1 MKYFS
6 ILFSVFLFGQNA
18 PLAIKI
24 NSIVA
29 NDSLSNRRIYSINY
43 QVENNTNQEL
53 QFFLNPTSLI
63 AQAASSL
70 TLFTVYKMYRN
81 GAFDAMDGPFYEKM
95 YPEQDEIKSMQDSQS
110 PESKKFIAEIVDKI
124 SRTKKEY
131 LENYKANGGT
141 STDEAWIY
149 KNQSLLKTVI
159 SLKPREVKNFTIAT
173 SWWRNRYFKI
183 EDNEFYLNENDKFE
197 IQFALI
203 LNKSD
208 RGDALSEK
216 EFSKIKNNPN
226 FIEGT
231 FLSNLI
237 EISFN

>member
-1 MKYFS
+1 MKY
-6 ILFSVFLFGQNA
+6 ILVLFSVFLYGQNV
-18 PLAIKI
+18 PLTVKI
-24 NSIVA
+24 SSIVA
-29 NDSLSNRRIYSINY
+29 NDSLPKRRIYSINY
-43 QVENNTNQEL
+43 QVENNTNHEV
-53 QFFLNPTSLI
+53 QFFLKPTSLI

-81 GAFDAMDGPFYEKM
+81 GVFDAMDGPFYEKR
-95 YPEQDEIKSMQDSQS
+95 YAEQDEIHDIHDQQA
-110 PESKKFIAEIVDKI
+110 PQNKKFIAEVVDKI
-124 SRTKKEY
+124 NKIKKEY
-131 LENYKANGGT
+131 LENYRAKGGA

-149 KNQSLLKTVI
+149 KNQSLLQTVI
-159 SLKPREVKNFTIAT
+159 TLQPHEVKNFTITT

-197 IQFALI
+197 MQLALI

-208 RGDALSEK
+208 RKEALSEV
-216 EFSKIKNNPN
+216 EYSQIKNNPN

-231 FLSNLI
+231 FLSNLA